1 MKALIAVAIS
11 FVIVG
16 CSDVKEIILSK
27 KDAVVLI
34 VNNDKNGIGTG
45 FFIDENL
52 IITNYHVVEGGK
64 GLEIKTETGNK
75 FYPVEIIKSDQFA
88 DIATLKIKDWEDFVK
103 NNKYS
108 ILKFNKNYNQL
119 DEVYVIGHPW
129 GLSWSMSKG
138 VISAKSRLSP
148 APKFLLQTDAKVYQG
163 NSGGPMLNTDGEV
176 IAINSNM
183 LSNEGGSYGLAIPY
197 VIVEKV
203 LKDLEKYDEVR
214 WPVIGITLDSNIVK
228 EVAESSPALK
238 SGVKADDKIVA
249 IKTKKGEFEVNS
261 AEELIT
267 RMAVNDYEDTVILY
281 IVRNG
286 EDITIEVKPDYKPSS
301 SFKTDLTKK

>member
-103 NNKYS
+103 NNKYR